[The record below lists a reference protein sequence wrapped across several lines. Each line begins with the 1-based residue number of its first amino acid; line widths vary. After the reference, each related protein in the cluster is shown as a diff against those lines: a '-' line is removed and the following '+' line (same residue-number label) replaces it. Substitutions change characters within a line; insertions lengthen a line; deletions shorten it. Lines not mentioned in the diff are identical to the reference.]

1 VSQERSRIPARLPY
15 GEGTYRRRTR
25 LVADAGRVTA
35 DLEDDFHRFR
45 VVLEHDGCSVR
56 AVRGEAMR
64 YPWTACPGA
73 FTPLQAFVGAPLDP
87 SPTAA
92 SRRVNPR
99 EHCAHLFDLAALA
112 LSHALRGGRRQYDIA
127 VPDRR
132 DGRTRAALHRD
143 GELLLTW
150 EVAGSSISGPVPW
163 AGHSLRGRD
172 FLHWAEAELD
182 PDTAEAAVALRR
194 AVFIA
199 SGRQGDLD
207 SAPNAGAL
215 LRWAANTCH
224 SFTPGIAEE
233 ALRVR
238 GATRE
243 FSHGPDRLLADLER

>member
-1 VSQERSRIPARLPY
+1 VSSEPSEPAARLPY

-25 LVADAGRVTA
+25 LLAEAGRVVA

-45 VVLEHDGCSVR
+45 VVLEHDGRNVR

-99 EHCAHLFDLAALA
+99 ENCTHLFDLAALA
-112 LSHALRGGRRQYDIA
+112 LPHALRGGRRQYDIA

-132 DGRTRAALHRD
+132 HGRTRAALRRD
-143 GELLLTW
+143 GELVLTW
-150 EVAGSSISGPVPW
+150 EVEGGNIGGPAPW
-163 AGHSLRGRD
+163 AGRSLRGRD
-172 FLHWAEAELD
+172 FLHWAEARLGL
-182 PDTAEAAVALRR
+182 DTAEAALVLRR

-199 SGRQGDLD
+199 SGRLNDLD

-224 SFTPGIAEE
+224 SFTPGIAED

-243 FSHGPDRLLADLER
+243 FSHRPESLLADLEH